1 MAANE
6 EISLNGLSSEKIK
19 EIEEKMAALKTAHPK
34 ARIFPLAVEGDP
46 DCDDKEIY
54 IGYFK
59 QPSFPEFSKYLAASQ
74 KDQVVAMRVLA
85 KDCFL
90 DGDKELVDNDS
101 LFLFGLMGQL
111 TEIIK
116 MRQGKLVNL
125 SKTGK

>member
-6 EISLNGLSSEKIK
+6 EISLNGLSSEKVK
-19 EIEEKMAALKTAHPK
+19 EIGEKLDALKAANPK
-34 ARIFPLAVEGDP
+34 SRIFPIAVEGDP
-46 DCDDKEIY
+46 DYDDKEIY

-59 QPSFPEFSKYLAASQ
+59 QPTFAEFSKYLAASQ

-111 TEIIK
+111 SEIIK
-116 MRQGKLVNL
+116 IRQGKLVNL